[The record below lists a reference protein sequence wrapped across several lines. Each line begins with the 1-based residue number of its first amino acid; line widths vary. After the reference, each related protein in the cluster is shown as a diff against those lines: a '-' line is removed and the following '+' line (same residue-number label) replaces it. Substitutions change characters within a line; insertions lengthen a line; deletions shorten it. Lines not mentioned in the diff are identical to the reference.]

1 MVTLV
6 IKNVDKNLLV
16 KQVKDLYDLAYR
28 ERMKAKSDVDETR
41 ITRAASLDAL
51 LDMLTDAEVING

>member
-16 KQVKDLYDLAYR
+16 KQVKDLYDLAYK
-28 ERMKAKSDVDETR
+28 ERMKAKGKADETR

-51 LDMLTDAEVING
+51 LDMLTDAEVIDG

>member
-16 KQVKDLYDLAYR
+16 KQVKNLYDLAYK
-28 ERMKAKSDVDETR
+28 ERMKAKGDVDETR
-41 ITRAASLDAL
+41 IIRAASLDAL
-51 LDMLTDAEVING
+51 LDMLTDAEVIDG